1 MKFQKEIKAGVI
13 ATFSIALLV
22 LGINF
27 LKGSSFFGGDDTY
40 HSYFENTNQLMV
52 ASDVTLNGV
61 IVGKVTDIEILPQN
75 APNRRVKVSFNIQ
88 NKNIKIARGSTV
100 EIGSPDFFSKGL
112 VLKTNPNNKNIYEV
126 GSEIPGVK
134 SSQDIAY
141 QVKEYADPIAQ
152 KLQSMMISVDNMV
165 NSLSAF
171 WDSTATSE
179 IEGSFSRVKET
190 INQLGDAAEE
200 IGVFVAEEKI
210 QFARIMSNVENIT
223 SNLKKSNEQVSEIIG
238 NTKKITDDLVS
249 ADFKSVITDAN
260 STIQKLNTIMEEL
273 QNGSGSMSKL
283 LHDDALYNELV
294 ESNKKLQDLVS
305 DLKLHPERYIH
316 FSLMGSKTKGATL
329 TPREEKKLRKILD
342 TIQD

>member
-1 MKFQKEIKAGVI
+1 M
-13 ATFSIALLV
+13 
-22 LGINF
+22 
-27 LKGSSFFGGDDTY
+27 
-40 HSYFENTNQLMV
+40 
-52 ASDVTLNGV
+52 
-61 IVGKVTDIEILPQN
+61 
-75 APNRRVKVSFNIQ
+75 
-88 NKNIKIARGSTV
+88 
-100 EIGSPDFFSKGL
+100 
-112 VLKTNPNNKNIYEV
+112 LKTSP
-126 GSEIPGVK
+126 
-134 SSQDIAY
+134 A
-141 QVKEYADPIAQ
+141 
-152 KLQSMMISVDNMV
+152 
-165 NSLSAF
+165 
-171 WDSTATSE
+171 
-179 IEGSFSRVKET
+179 
-190 INQLGDAAEE
+190 
-200 IGVFVAEEKI
+200 
-210 QFARIMSNVENIT
+210 
-223 SNLKKSNEQVSEIIG
+223 NLKKSNEQVSEIIG

>member
-1 MKFQKEIKAGVI
+1 MKFQKEIKAGII

-200 IGVFVAEEKI
+200 IGVFVAEDKI

>member
-112 VLKTNPNNKNIYEV
+112 VLKTNPNNKNIYDV

-179 IEGSFSRVKET
+179 IEGSFSRVKQT

-200 IGVFVAEEKI
+200 IGEFVAEEKI

-223 SNLKKSNEQVSEIIG
+223 CKS
-238 NTKKITDDLVS
+238 
-249 ADFKSVITDAN
+249 
-260 STIQKLNTIMEEL
+260 
-273 QNGSGSMSKL
+273 
-283 LHDDALYNELV
+283 
-294 ESNKKLQDLVS
+294 
-305 DLKLHPERYIH
+305 
-316 FSLMGSKTKGATL
+316 
-329 TPREEKKLRKILD
+329 
-342 TIQD
+342 

>member
-13 ATFSIALLV
+13 AIVSITILV

-61 IVGKVTDIEILPQN
+61 IVGKVIDIQILPEN
-75 APNRRVKVSFNIQ
+75 TPNRRVKVSFNIQ
-88 NKNIKIARGSTV
+88 NKNIKISRGSTV

-112 VLKTNPNNKNIYEV
+112 ILKTSPSNKKNYAP
-126 GSEIPGVK
+126 GDEIPGIK

-141 QVKEYADPIAQ
+141 QVKEYADPITQ

-179 IEGSFSRVKET
+179 IEGSFSRVKMT
-190 INQLGDAAEE
+190 INKLGDAAEE
-200 IGVFVAEEKI
+200 ISAFVADEKI

-223 SNLKKSNEQVSEIIG
+223 ANLKKSNSEVSQIIG
-238 NTKKITDDLVS
+238 NTKKISDDLVS
-249 ADFKSVITDAN
+249 IEFKSIISNAD
-260 STIQKLNTIMEEL
+260 STIHKLNTILGEL
-273 QNGSGSMSKL
+273 ENGTGSISKL
-283 LHDDALYNELV
+283 IYDDAFYTELV
-294 ESNKKLQDLVS
+294 ESNRQLQDLVA

-316 FSLMGSKTKGATL
+316 FSLMGSKTKGASL
-329 TPREEKKLRKILD
+329 TPREEKKLRLILD